1 MSDGQVLPTPHKT
14 GLWLFVAS
22 APTSVLLE
30 SDYSASISHLIA
42 RTRNSYEDSGCWT
55 NCFDLTRRKLA
66 SHTYVWTRDGST
78 LRRFRWAIV
87 FGPSKAEKDCYYK
100 PVYGHLHGVRGKA
113 LATIERG

>member
-22 APTSVLLE
+22 ALTSVLLE

-55 NCFDLTRRKLA
+55 NCFDLTRRKSPSVYAFVARLPENHTAVRKKRLFERLPSIRRRA
-66 SHTYVWTRDGST
+66 SRAMLSQC
-78 LRRFRWAIV
+78 RF
-87 FGPSKAEKDCYYK
+87 
-100 PVYGHLHGVRGKA
+100 
-113 LATIERG
+113 